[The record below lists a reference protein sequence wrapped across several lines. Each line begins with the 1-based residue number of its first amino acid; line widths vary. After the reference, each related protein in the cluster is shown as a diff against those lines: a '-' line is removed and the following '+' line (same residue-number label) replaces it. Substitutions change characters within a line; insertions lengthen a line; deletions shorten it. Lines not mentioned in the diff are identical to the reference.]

1 MLEYKVIFH
10 TILNECILPKIAKKT
25 YSFFLPHQKIA
36 KDRDFESYLRSKTLN
51 MILLLL
57 QYARRNKKWKVA
69 VLDVHFL
76 YFSIKECLH
85 IGIDVRLN
93 HTTNSEKEEEEEKQ
107 KEDFKRNAHN
117 FHFHK
122 KKGPLLRKPIA
133 TARGGFKFISETTT
147 CRGNFNKA

>member
-1 MLEYKVIFH
+1 VY
-10 TILNECILPKIAKKT
+10 ASQDSKKNI

-36 KDRDFESYLRSKTLN
+36 KDRDFESHLRSKTLN

-57 QYARRNKKWKVA
+57 QYARRNKKWEVA

-93 HTTNSEKEEEEEKQ
+93 HTTKSEKEEEEEKQ

-117 FHFHK
+117 FHFHTK
-122 KKGPLLRKPIA
+122 KKKKKVHCSANL
-133 TARGGFKFISETTT
+133 
-147 CRGNFNKA
+147 

>member
-1 MLEYKVIFH
+1 VYASQDSKKKYIVFFYH
-10 TILNECILPKIAKKT
+10 TKRLPRT
-25 YSFFLPHQKIA
+25 
-36 KDRDFESYLRSKTLN
+36 DFESHLRSKTLN

-57 QYARRNKKWKVA
+57 QYARRNKKWEVA

-93 HTTNSEKEEEEEKQ
+93 HTTKSEKEEEEEKQ

-117 FHFHK
+117 FHFHTK
-122 KKGPLLRKPIA
+122 KEKKGPLLRKPIA

-147 CRGNFNKA
+147 CRGNFNKE